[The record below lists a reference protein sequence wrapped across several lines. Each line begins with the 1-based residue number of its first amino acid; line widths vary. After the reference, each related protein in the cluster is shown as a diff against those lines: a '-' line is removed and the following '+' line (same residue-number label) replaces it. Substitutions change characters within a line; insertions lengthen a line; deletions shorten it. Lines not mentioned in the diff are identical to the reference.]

1 MVCENHAAVYP
12 AWSVVAKLT
21 LRLQTTARRRHP
33 QERMRASAFRA
44 ATPPR
49 RHAAHARRSATPLTP
64 AAAPHTF
71 ACNKNAFP
79 LGKGK
84 ARNVDKRWGRRQ
96 AVRSVLPA
104 ACCVFDT
111 PRLVLQQHVVV
122 FSSQMRKIF
131 PFGAPRKAFA
141 DRTAPLETKRT
152 HKSPGRASQAPR
164 GRRLVTLQPT
174 PNSNILHICSRFPTR

>member
-1 MVCENHAAVYP
+1 M
-12 AWSVVAKLT
+12 
-21 LRLQTTARRRHP
+21 P
-33 QERMRASAFRA
+33 QERMWAPTCNGAGV
-44 ATPPR
+44 
-49 RHAAHARRSATPLTP
+49 RSAAPAAP
-64 AAAPHTF
+64 AAAPHAVCRVSSRAT
-71 ACNKNAFP
+71 KNAFP

-111 PRLVLQQHVVV
+111 PRLVLQQHVVF

-164 GRRLVTLQPT
+164 GRRPVTLQPT
-174 PNSNILHICSRFPTR
+174 PNSNILRICSRFPTR

>member
-1 MVCENHAAVYP
+1 
-12 AWSVVAKLT
+12 
-21 LRLQTTARRRHP
+21 
-33 QERMRASAFRA
+33 MRASAYRGA
-44 ATPPR
+44 
-49 RHAAHARRSATPLTP
+49 S
-64 AAAPHTF
+64 AAAPHAARCHAASTTLTAPHLPRVAFASSPAHAARSPPHTF
-71 ACNKNAFP
+71 VRNKNAFP

-104 ACCVFDT
+104 VCCVFDT

-164 GRRLVTLQPT
+164 GRRPVTLQPT
-174 PNSNILHICSRFPTR
+174 PNSNILHICSHFPTR